1 MTTQSDAAD
10 VLERIHGLACRLSG
24 HLLASHLSVDYNAQG
39 RAIYV
44 NDCERCKVRIVK
56 RFAASAT
63 GEHIDHHAHGGTTMN
78 DRPSSGRFASDV
90 TPSR

>member
-44 NDCERCKVRIVK
+44 NDCERCGTRVVK
-56 RFAASAT
+56 RFARERQEKKPS
-63 GEHIDHHAHGGTTMN
+63 GEAAVE
-78 DRPSSGRFASDV
+78 R
-90 TPSR
+90 